1 MDADPRGLSG
11 EWARYQRHHSEPP
24 PPDLAGFV
32 DRFWTVDWD
41 YARPFLQKIVPYP
54 QVHLTGEPGVGPL
67 RISGPASR
75 FVTRELHGRG
85 RVVGVAFRPGT
96 ARALAGVPVATL
108 ADRRV
113 PAGAPFDGP
122 GPPDVDGLAERLRAV
137 LPPDGPDRAA
147 RDAHDLVAAVV
158 ADRELTRV
166 DRHGGY
172 SVRSLQRIFHEHVG
186 LGPKW
191 VIRRYRLH
199 EVTEL
204 MAGGCARP
212 LGRGR
217 RHARVH
223 RPGPPLP
230 GLRRSVRGAAD
241 RLRAPLRTSRACRP
255 GPAVRRLRPGA
266 AILIVDG
273 APPRGGGTR

>member
-32 DRFWTVDWD
+32 DRFWTVGWD

-137 LPPDGPDRAA
+137 LPPDGPDRSA

-166 DRHGGY
+166 DRLARHGGY

-204 MAGGCARP
+204 MAGGAPVHWAEVAATLGYTDQAHLSRDFAGLFGEPPTVYARRYGP
-212 LGRGR
+212 
-217 RHARVH
+217 RV
-223 RPGPPLP
+223 PAGPVPPSGGSGPVLP
-230 GLRRSVRGAAD
+230 S
-241 RLRAPLRTSRACRP
+241 
-255 GPAVRRLRPGA
+255 
-266 AILIVDG
+266 
-273 APPRGGGTR
+273 